1 MGTTDVDDIY
11 ELSPLQQG
19 MLLHTVHDGASDMYL
34 GQHVYVVEGRLD
46 ADALVRA
53 WRRVFAAHPALRTS
67 FHWEGLD
74 KPLQV
79 VHRDVTPPAHRED
92 WSDLGEELQ
101 RERLEKLLAD
111 DRGAGFD
118 LTAAPLQRLYLIRL
132 GDDRHALAWTHHH
145 LLLDGWSVPVFMNEV
160 MTHYRA
166 LTAGGPPP
174 PPAPPF
180 REYIAWLQRQDTDAA
195 RAFWT
200 ETLGGVVPRRPAALR
215 PADPRGATGDPERHS
230 VGIAGGLE
238 EALRAAAARHR
249 VTLGTVLQA
258 AWAVVL
264 SRLTGSADVVFGSV
278 SSGRPAELPDV
289 DRMIGMFI
297 TTLPV
302 PVAVPAAGATGPWLR
317 DLQARYAAIRRYE
330 SSPLSDIKRWS
341 GVPGQQLYDSLV
353 VIGNYSFAVE
363 GDGGGAGG
371 LAVRSQTTFD
381 KVSVP
386 LSVIVTPAPVSELQL
401 LLHPGRFD
409 PGFAEDVLDRLLT
422 VLDALT
428 RADDVGQVVAAAGPL
443 VEPAPVDAAGRAA
456 PPVPG
461 APVQGPETPEEEA
474 IAAVYRELLEL
485 DEVDVTT
492 SFFDLG
498 GDSFGAVRAVGRIEG
513 ATVTM
518 LALNPTVRGLAAA
531 LAAAG
536 PGVDDDLDAEIAELE
551 RQLAENAERI
561 ERARRGEAVEEPA
574 ATDAPDAPD
583 GPDDLQRGPAEYD
596 EGVREEERADSGH
609 GVLEF
614 ERTQEILLRH
624 LPPAPAVVADIGGG
638 PGRFALWLAGLG
650 YRVEH
655 RDIVAAHVE
664 HVRGAAAEV
673 GADVDTAVGD
683 ARDLDLDD
691 ESVDAVLLLGPL
703 HHLPS
708 AADRL
713 QVLREARR
721 VVRPGGAV
729 FAAAVSR
736 RGARLDGV
744 LHAELGAAGLV
755 VADLVSVEGAA
766 VLQGARA
773 PERVPELLGVGPHL
787 IATGRRP

>member
-101 RERLEKLLAD
+101 HERLDELLAD

-118 LTAAPLQRLYLIRL
+118 LTAAPLQRLYLVRL

-180 REYIAWLQRQDTDAA
+180 RDYIAWLQRQDTDAA

-215 PADPRGATGDPERHS
+215 PADPRGATGEPERHT
-230 VGIAGGLE
+230 VGIAGGRE

-278 SSGRPAELPDV
+278 SSGRPPELPDV

-317 DLQARYAAIRRYE
+317 GLQARYAAIRRYE
-330 SSPLSDIKRWS
+330 SSSLSDIKRWS

-363 GDGGGAGG
+363 GGGTGG

-401 LLHPGRFD
+401 LLHPDRFD
-409 PGFAEDVLDRLLT
+409 PGFAEDVLDRLLA

-443 VEPAPVDAAGRAA
+443 VEPVPSDAAGRAA

-518 LALNPTVRGLAAA
+518 LALNPSVRGLAAA

-561 ERARRGEAVEEPA
+561 ERARRGEAVEE
-574 ATDAPDAPD
+574 
-583 GPDDLQRGPAEYD
+583 
-596 EGVREEERADSGH
+596 EERADSGH

-638 PGRFALWLAGLG
+638 LGRFALWLAGLG

-664 HVRGAAAEV
+664 HVRGAAAGA
-673 GADVDTAVGD
+673 GADVGTAVGD
-683 ARDLDLDD
+683 ARELDLDD

-721 VVRPGGAV
+721 VVRPGGTV

-744 LHAELGAAGLV
+744 LRAEFGAAGLV
-755 VADLVSVEGAA
+755 VADLVIVEGAAFLLDDLGERTADPRAREA

-773 PERVPELLGVGPHL
+773 HELLGVGPHL